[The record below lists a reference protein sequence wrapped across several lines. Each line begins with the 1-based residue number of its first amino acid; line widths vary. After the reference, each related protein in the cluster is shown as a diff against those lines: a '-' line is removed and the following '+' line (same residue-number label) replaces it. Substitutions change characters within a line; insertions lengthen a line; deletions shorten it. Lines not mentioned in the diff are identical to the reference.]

1 MIATP
6 PHHDDENPR
15 QLAAL
20 GEARSP
26 GVECA
31 SDAGSASPVDMG
43 DDYNPRAR
51 RPMCGRAARSDAE
64 ALRDW
69 LGPLAIGAALFAILH
84 PFDLPLFQAMSAFG
98 DRLGGDLRREWF
110 AWQQYGQGVA
120 IVVIAALI
128 WSLDPARRRRLADLA
143 LCVALA
149 QLTSS
154 AGKMLIGRPRPR
166 PQFMDPESF
175 PGPFGVYPVQRNG
188 DWVLV
193 HGWDRAGGANADIW
207 SMPSSHTLFA
217 VMVSVFLSRL
227 YPQAWPIFAALAA
240 AVASARV
247 VFGAHWPTDVV
258 IGAAVGYAIGATVT
272 RRELASSWLARRGK
286 PSPAGV

>member
-6 PHHDDENPR
+6 PRHDDENPR
-15 QLAAL
+15 QSAPP

-26 GVECA
+26 GAGCA
-31 SDAGSASPVDMG
+31 SDAGSASPVGMG

-51 RPMCGRAARSDAE
+51 EPVRGGPARTDAD
-64 ALRDW
+64 AIRDW
-69 LGPLAIGAALFAILH
+69 LSPLAIGAALFAILH
-84 PFDLPLFQAMSAFG
+84 PFDLPLFQAMSGFG
-98 DRLGGDLRREWF
+98 ERLGGDLRREWF

-120 IVVIAALI
+120 IIVIAMLI
-128 WSLDPARRRRLADLA
+128 WSLDPGRRRRLADLA

-149 QLTSS
+149 QLASS

-166 PQFMDPESF
+166 PQFMDPHTF
-175 PGPFGVYPVQRNG
+175 PGPLGVYPVQRNG

-217 VMVSVFLSRL
+217 VVVSVFLSTL
-227 YPQAWPIFAALAA
+227 YPRAWPIFAVLAA
-240 AVASARV
+240 VVASARV

-272 RRELASSWLARRGK
+272 RRELASAWLARRVR
-286 PSPAGV
+286 PSPATR